1 MACSICKGALWICEL
16 HPTQPCEHGGC
27 RGVGI
32 QCVCNPAAVMPLDF
46 QAIAVS
52 KEYEQMLVSSVRRN
66 GADLTLH

>member
-1 MACSICKGALWICEL
+1 MTCSICKGILWLCEL

-32 QCVCNPAAVMPLDF
+32 QCVCNPAAVRHSDF